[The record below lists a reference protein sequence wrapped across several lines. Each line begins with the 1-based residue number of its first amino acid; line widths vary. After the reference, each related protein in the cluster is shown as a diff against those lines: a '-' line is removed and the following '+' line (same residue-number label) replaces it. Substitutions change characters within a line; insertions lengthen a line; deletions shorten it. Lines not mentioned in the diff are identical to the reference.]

1 MNKKLLLLIS
11 TLELLL
17 LQSTFLS
24 GQTLLKQIN
33 LKKFG
38 IAPANYSGIVHV
50 AADSF
55 AVIDDKSAADGFIPF
70 RIVQD
75 KETGQIKEVYASPLL
90 YDRTALSANSERSKA
105 DCEDITYVP
114 ELNTYFIASEAW
126 QKVYEYDDKGCLT
139 GRQLSIPSQF
149 SPDKIQDNCGFE
161 SLTYNQHTGLFWTTT
176 EAPLIG
182 EEGTVR
188 PMLRLQSFYRDL
200 QPASQWAYRMEAAT
214 MKPGK
219 YYAHGVSAMLALDDG
234 RLLVLERE
242 LTVPTK
248 YVGSKTNIR
257 IFVVNP
263 LKTEPID
270 SFTTLKTLNEARILK
285 KREVFSFVTNIK
297 IGKLNYANYEGMALG
312 AKLADGRQS
321 LLLICDS
328 QAGAGNGLYQLKDYI
343 KVIILPEYF

>member
-1 MNKKLLLLIS
+1 MLLLIS
-11 TLELLL
+11 TLGQLL
-17 LQSTFLS
+17 LQSTLIS
-24 GQTLLKQIN
+24 GQTVLKQVN

-55 AVIDDKSAADGFIPF
+55 AVVDDKSAADGFIPF

-75 KETGQIKEVYASPLL
+75 KETGQIKEVYASPLQC
-90 YDRTALSANSERSKA
+90 DHTALSTNSERSKA

-114 ELNTYFIASEAW
+114 EWNTYFIASEAW
-126 QKVYEYDDKGCLT
+126 QKVYEYDDKGCRT

-149 SPDKIQDNCGFE
+149 SSDRIHPNCGFE
-161 SLTYNQHTGLFWTTT
+161 SLTYNQQTGLFWTTT

-188 PMLRLQSFYRDL
+188 PMLRLQSFNRDL
-200 QPASQWAYRMEAAT
+200 QPASQWAYRMEAAS

-248 YVGSKTNIR
+248 YIGAKTRIR
-257 IFVVNP
+257 LFVINP
-263 LKTEPID
+263 TKTEPID
-270 SFTTLKTLNEARILK
+270 SLTTLKTLNEARILK
-285 KREVFSFVTNIK
+285 KHELFSFVTNIK